1 LSKFNPVIKTCE
13 DVTLIKLM
21 NVPSDMAFIGEVF
34 GKIAELSVDVNMIS
48 LSENSNR
55 SVLAFTVKD
64 DDFIKTV
71 EYTSKLKDG
80 SVKSIV
86 SSGNCI
92 ISIFDVAMENAPG
105 VAARVFKT
113 LAEANVQI
121 MLITTSESQISV
133 LVTRAD
139 FDDAVDSLSR
149 QFV

>member
-1 LSKFNPVIKTCE
+1 MSNFKPVIKTCE

-34 GKIAELSVDVNMIS
+34 GNIAELSVDVNMIS

-92 ISIFDVAMENAPG
+92 ISIVDVAMENSPG
-105 VAARVFKT
+105 VAAKVFKT

-139 FDDAVDSLSR
+139 FDDAVESLSR
-149 QFV
+149 QFA

>member
-1 LSKFNPVIKTCE
+1 MSEFNPVVKICE

-21 NVPSDMAFIGEVF
+21 NVPSDMSFIGDVF
-34 GKIAELSVDVNMIS
+34 GNIAALSVDVDMIS
-48 LSENSNR
+48 LSENSDR
-55 SVLAFTVKD
+55 SVLAFTVND

-71 EYTSKLKDG
+71 EYTSKLKNG

-92 ISIFDVAMENAPG
+92 ISIIDVAMENTPG
-105 VAARVFKT
+105 VAAAVFKK
-113 LAEANVQI
+113 LAETNVQI

-139 FDDAVDSLSR
+139 FDNALEAIKSV
-149 QFV
+149 F

>member
-1 LSKFNPVIKTCE
+1 MVNLLIDRAALKQRFVRANAGNAPV
-13 DVTLIKLM
+13 
-21 NVPSDMAFIGEVF
+21 
-34 GKIAELSVDVNMIS
+34 
-48 LSENSNR
+48 
-55 SVLAFTVKD
+55 VKD

-80 SVKSIV
+80 SVKPIV

-92 ISIFDVAMENAPG
+92 ISIVDVAMENAPG

>member
-1 LSKFNPVIKTCE
+1 MSKFNPVIKTCE

-92 ISIFDVAMENAPG
+92 ISIRIQSMQ
-105 VAARVFKT
+105 ARHT
-113 LAEANVQI
+113 
-121 MLITTSESQISV
+121 
-133 LVTRAD
+133 
-139 FDDAVDSLSR
+139 
-149 QFV
+149 

>member
-1 LSKFNPVIKTCE
+1 MSKFNPVIKTCE

-34 GKIAELSVDVNMIS
+34 GKIAEQ
-48 LSENSNR
+48 SNR

-80 SVKSIV
+80 SVKPIV

-92 ISIFDVAMENAPG
+92 ISIVDVAMENAPG

>member
-1 LSKFNPVIKTCE
+1 MSKFNPVIKTCE

-21 NVPSDMAFIGEVF
+21 NVPSDMVFIGEVF

-92 ISIFDVAMENAPG
+92 ISIVDVAMENVPG

>member
-1 LSKFNPVIKTCE
+1 MSKFNPVIKTCE

-21 NVPSDMAFIGEVF
+21 NVPSDMTFIGEVF
-34 GKIAELSVDVNMIS
+34 ENIAALSVDVNMIS
-48 LSENSNR
+48 LSEKSNR

-80 SVKSIV
+80 SVKPIV

-92 ISIFDVAMENAPG
+92 ISIVDVAMENAPG

>member
-1 LSKFNPVIKTCE
+1 
-13 DVTLIKLM
+13 
-21 NVPSDMAFIGEVF
+21 
-34 GKIAELSVDVNMIS
+34 MIS
-48 LSENSNR
+48 LSEKSNR

-80 SVKSIV
+80 SVKPIV

-92 ISIFDVAMENAPG
+92 ISIVDVAMENAPG

>member
-1 LSKFNPVIKTCE
+1 MSKFNPVIKTCE

-64 DDFIKTV
+64 
-71 EYTSKLKDG
+71 
-80 SVKSIV
+80 
-86 SSGNCI
+86 
-92 ISIFDVAMENAPG
+92 
-105 VAARVFKT
+105 
-113 LAEANVQI
+113 NVQI